1 MTSLVSL
8 LPTGGLS
15 LEGADIPVVSPDT
28 GAGGVFDLLWLVIAL
43 PLLGAVLLLVVAPML
58 RGTLQARVEKSGH
71 LVGTAAAVGSFV
83 LSLVLFIALL
93 GRDAEE
99 RQIGQQLYTWFETG
113 SLSVGMD
120 LLYDQLAALFLL
132 LITGV
137 GSLIHVY
144 AIGYMEHDPRRRRF
158 FGYLNLFVAAMLMLV
173 LSANFVGLFLGW
185 EGVGLASYLLI
196 GFWQHKPSA
205 AAAAKKAFVINRV
218 GDIGLSLAIALMFA
232 TFGTTDFAQ
241 VSELTGEAEQNTLTA
256 LGLLL
261 LLGAC
266 GKSAQVPL
274 QAWLLDAMEGPT
286 PVSAL
291 IHAATMVTA
300 GVYLVVRSN
309 FIFDLA
315 PIAQTAVVV
324 VATVTLLW
332 GAILGCAKDDIKKA
346 LAGSTMSQIGYMMLA
361 AGLGPVGYPFAI
373 FHLLTH
379 GFFKANM
386 FLGAGSVMHGMND
399 DVDMRHYGGL
409 SKAMPVTFLTFAMGY
424 LAIIGFPGF
433 SGFWSKDK
441 IIESALAENLL
452 VGILAMIGAGITGFY
467 MTRLMLMTF
476 FTEKRWEKDVH
487 PHESPKV
494 MTVPLMVLA
503 ALSVLGGVLL
513 VGDWIVTW
521 LEPVTGHAEH
531 HEPPLPAIVITL
543 LITAGRRHR
552 RGCGVV
558 PGRQARHPAR
568 GPPGRLL
575 RHQGG
580 PRRPLRRRDQRR
592 GRGAPGCL
600 PRRWPHDLRPGGC
613 RRHHRGRLVRRR
625 RHLQRAAPPPERVR
639 PLLCPVRARRRPAG
653 RPCPPGGE
661 PPLNLTLTILIL
673 LPLVGAVVTA
683 FMPTRE
689 LAKVVGLGFSL
700 ATLAAGVGA
709 LVQYDVGG
717 GMQLTETHVWI
728 EELGV
733 HYALGV
739 DGLGILMVLL
749 TVVLVPDRAPRR
761 LARVR

>member
-1 MTSLVSL
+1 MV
-8 LPTGGLS
+8 
-15 LEGADIPVVSPDT
+15 APDT
-28 GAGGVFDLLWLVIAL
+28 AAGGVFDLLWLVIGL
-43 PLLGAVLLLVVAPML
+43 PVLGAFLLLAVAPFLPASL
-58 RGTLQARVEKSGH
+58 RELADRKGH
-71 LVGTAAAVGSFV
+71 LVGTGAAVASFV

-93 GRDAEE
+93 GRGEEE
-99 RQIGQQLYTWFETG
+99 RQIGQHLYTWFETG

-120 LLYDQLAALFLL
+120 LLYDPLAALFLL

-158 FGYLNLFVAAMLMLV
+158 FGYLNLFVAAMLTLI

-232 TFGTTDFAQ
+232 TFGTTDFAG
-241 VSELTGEAEQNTLTA
+241 VSEHVGDASQDTLTA

-309 FIFDLA
+309 FIFELA

-386 FLGAGSVMHGMND
+386 FLGAGSVMHGMDD
-399 DVDMRHYGGL
+399 DVDMRHYGAL
-409 SKAMPVTFLTFAMGY
+409 NKAMPVTFLTFAMGY

-433 SGFWSKDK
+433 SGFWSKDR
-441 IIESALAENLL
+441 IIETALADNLL
-452 VGILAMIGAGITGFY
+452 VGALAVLGAGITAFY

-476 FTEKRWEKDVH
+476 FTEKRWAPEVH

-513 VGDWIVTW
+513 LGDWIVTW

-531 HEPPLPAIVITL
+531 HEPPLPALVITL
-543 LITAGRRHR
+543 IITAVVAV
-552 RGCGVV
+552 GVATAWFLV
-558 PGRQARHPAR
+558 GKRDIPREAPQDVSFATRAARA
-568 GPPGRLL
+568 
-575 RHQGG
+575 
-580 PRRPLRRRDQRR
+580 
-592 GRGAPGCL
+592 
-600 PRRWPHDLRPGGC
+600 DLYGDAINDAVVVRPG
-613 RRHHRGRLVRRR
+613 
-625 RHLQRAAPPPERVR
+625 AS
-639 PLLCPVRARRRPAG
+639 
-653 RPCPPGGE
+653 
-661 PPLNLTLTILIL
+661 
-673 LPLVGAVVTA
+673 LVG
-683 FMPTRE
+683 
-689 LAKVVGLGFSL
+689 GLTSFDR
-700 ATLAAGVGA
+700 V
-709 LVQYDVGG
+709 
-717 GMQLTETHVWI
+717 
-728 EELGV
+728 
-733 HYALGV
+733 GV
-739 DGLGILMVLL
+739 DGVVEGGSAAVGGLSNVMRRLQNGFVRSYALSLLGGALL
-749 TVVLVPDRAPRR
+749 VVLAL
-761 LARVR
+761 LAVNLG